1 MARGRLRADE
11 LPDLAPPDDPRHD
24 AQRPRLPDDHL
35 ELLRQHPRPQ
45 AAMTVSTRRSDADA
59 PEFDAYAA
67 RYDEALAAGLS
78 VTGEDKDYYARGRMR
93 WLAGRLRALGIAAP
107 ETVLDFGCGLGASTP
122 LFLEQLGARRVVGV
136 DVSEGLLD
144 RAREAFASEHRAS
157 FHAIAAHDAPA
168 SADLAFVNG
177 VFHHIPV
184 ADRAEALR
192 WVRRTLRPGG
202 IFAFWENNPWNPGTR
217 YIMSRVSFDENAI
230 TITPPEA
237 RALLRAA
244 GFEVVETDFLFIFPR
259 ALRWLRPLERLVTR
273 LPLGGQY
280 LVLCRAR

>member
-1 MARGRLRADE
+1 MTSATRGSG
-11 LPDLAPPDDPRHD
+11 
-24 AQRPRLPDDHL
+24 
-35 ELLRQHPRPQ
+35 
-45 AAMTVSTRRSDADA
+45 TVADA

-78 VTGEDKDYYARGRMR
+78 VTGEDKHYYARGRMT
-93 WLAGRLRALGIAAP
+93 WLAGRLRAIGAPAP
-107 ETVLDFGCGLGASTP
+107 ETVIDFGCGLGNATP
-122 LFLEQLGARRVVGV
+122 LFLDLLGARRVVGV
-136 DVSEGLLD
+136 DVSDGLLD
-144 RAREAFASEHRAS
+144 RAREAFAGEPRAS
-157 FHAIAAHDAPA
+157 FSTIAAHAAPA

-184 ADRAEALR
+184 ADRADALR
-192 WVRRTLRPGG
+192 YVRRTLRPGG
-202 IFAFWENNPWNPGTR
+202 VFAFWENNPWNPGTR

-237 RALLRAA
+237 RGLLRDA

>member
-1 MARGRLRADE
+1 
-11 LPDLAPPDDPRHD
+11 
-24 AQRPRLPDDHL
+24 
-35 ELLRQHPRPQ
+35 
-45 AAMTVSTRRSDADA
+45 MTASTRRSDADA

-78 VTGEDKDYYARGRMR
+78 VTGEDKDYYARGRMH
-93 WLAGRLRALGIAAP
+93 WLARRLRASGIAPPA
-107 ETVLDFGCGLGASTP
+107 TVLDFGCGLGASTP
-122 LFLEQLGARRVVGV
+122 LFLEQLGAQRVVGV
-136 DVSEGLLD
+136 DVSDGLLD
-144 RAREAFASEHRAS
+144 RAREAFAGERRAS

-192 WVRRTLRPGG
+192 YVRRTLKPGG
-202 IFAFWENNPWNPGTR
+202 VFAFWENNPWNPGTR

-237 RALLRAA
+237 RGLLRAA

>member
-1 MARGRLRADE
+1 MTSDPRGRSTAS
-11 LPDLAPPDDPRHD
+11 
-24 AQRPRLPDDHL
+24 
-35 ELLRQHPRPQ
+35 
-45 AAMTVSTRRSDADA
+45 AATDV

-93 WLAGRLRALGIAAP
+93 WLGERLRASGAP
-107 ETVLDFGCGLGASTP
+107 APATVLDFGCGLGASTP
-122 LFLEQLGARRVVGV
+122 LFLDMLGARQVIGV

-144 RAREAFASEHRAS
+144 RAREAFASESRAR
-157 FHAIAAHDAPA
+157 FATIDAYDAPA

-184 ADRAEALR
+184 ADRAQALQY
-192 WVRRTLRPGG
+192 VRRTLRPGG
-202 IFAFWENNPWNPGTR
+202 YFAFWENNPWNPGTR

-237 RALLRAA
+237 RGLLRAA
-244 GFEVVETDFLFIFPR
+244 GFEIVETDFLFIFPR
-259 ALRWLRPLERLVTR
+259 ALRWLRPLERLVAR

-280 LVLCRAR
+280 MVLCRVR

>member
-1 MARGRLRADE
+1 
-11 LPDLAPPDDPRHD
+11 
-24 AQRPRLPDDHL
+24 
-35 ELLRQHPRPQ
+35 
-45 AAMTVSTRRSDADA
+45 MTSDTRRSGTAAPDA

-93 WLAGRLRALGIAAP
+93 WLAARLRALGVAAP
-107 ETVLDFGCGLGASTP
+107 HTVLDFGCGLGGSTP
-122 LFLEQLGARRVVGV
+122 LFLDLLGAKQVVGV

-144 RAREAFASEHRAS
+144 RAREAFAGEPRAR
-157 FHAIAAHDAPA
+157 FHTIASYEAPA

-192 WVRRTLRPGG
+192 YVRRTLRPGG
-202 IFAFWENNPWNPGTR
+202 LFAFWENNPWNPGTR

-237 RALLRAA
+237 RGLLRAA

-259 ALRWLRPLERLVTR
+259 ALRWLRPLERLVAR

>member
-1 MARGRLRADE
+1 
-11 LPDLAPPDDPRHD
+11 
-24 AQRPRLPDDHL
+24 
-35 ELLRQHPRPQ
+35 
-45 AAMTVSTRRSDADA
+45 MTSDTRRSGSAAPDA

-93 WLAGRLRALGIAAP
+93 WLAGRLRALGVRPP
-107 ETVLDFGCGLGASTP
+107 ETVLDFGCGLGGSTP
-122 LFLEQLGARRVVGV
+122 LFLDMLGAKRVVGV

-144 RAREAFASEHRAS
+144 RAREAFAHEPRAS
-157 FHAIAAHDAPA
+157 FRTIASHEAAG

-192 WVRRTLRPGG
+192 YVRRTLRPGG
-202 IFAFWENNPWNPGTR
+202 LFAFWENNPWNPGTR

-237 RALLRAA
+237 RGLLRDA

>member
-1 MARGRLRADE
+1 MTSAARGSG
-11 LPDLAPPDDPRHD
+11 
-24 AQRPRLPDDHL
+24 
-35 ELLRQHPRPQ
+35 
-45 AAMTVSTRRSDADA
+45 TVAGA

-93 WLAGRLRALGIAAP
+93 WLAGRLRALGIRAP

-122 LFLEQLGARRVVGV
+122 LFLELLGARRVVGV
-136 DVSEGLLD
+136 DVSEGLLE
-144 RAREAFASEHRAS
+144 RAREAFAGEPRAS
-157 FHAIAAHDAPA
+157 FHVIAAHEAPG

-177 VFHHIPV
+177 VFHHIPP

-192 WVRRTLRPGG
+192 YVRRTLRPGG
-202 IFAFWENNPWNPGTR
+202 LFAFWENNPWNPGTR
-217 YIMSRVSFDENAI
+217 YIMKRVSFDENAI

-237 RALLRAA
+237 RGLLRTA

-259 ALRWLRPLERLVTR
+259 ALRWLRPLERLVAR

>member
-1 MARGRLRADE
+1 
-11 LPDLAPPDDPRHD
+11 
-24 AQRPRLPDDHL
+24 
-35 ELLRQHPRPQ
+35 
-45 AAMTVSTRRSDADA
+45 MTTDTRRSGTTTPGA

-93 WLAGRLRALGIAAP
+93 WLGERLRASGVAAP
-107 ETVLDFGCGLGASTP
+107 QTVLDFGCGLGASTP
-122 LFLEQLGARRVVGV
+122 LFLDILGARRVVGL

-144 RAREAFASEHRAS
+144 RARAAFAGEPRAG
-157 FHAIAAHDAPA
+157 FHTIAAHDAPA

-177 VFHHIPV
+177 VFHHIPP

-192 WVRRTLRPGG
+192 YVRRTLRPGG
-202 IFAFWENNPWNPGTR
+202 LFAFWENNPWNPGTR
-217 YIMSRVSFDENAI
+217 WIMSRVSFDENAI

-237 RALLRAA
+237 RGLLRAA

-259 ALRWLRPLERLVTR
+259 ALRWLRPIERLVTR

>member
-1 MARGRLRADE
+1 
-11 LPDLAPPDDPRHD
+11 
-24 AQRPRLPDDHL
+24 
-35 ELLRQHPRPQ
+35 
-45 AAMTVSTRRSDADA
+45 MTSDTRRSGAAAPPPDA

-78 VTGEDKDYYARGRMR
+78 VTGEDKDYYARGRMH
-93 WLAGRLRALGIAAP
+93 WLAGRLRALGVAAP

-122 LFLEQLGARRVVGV
+122 LFLDILGAKRVVGV

-144 RAREAFASEHRAS
+144 RARESFAGEPRAR
-157 FHAIAAHDAPA
+157 FHAIASYEAPA

-192 WVRRTLRPGG
+192 YVRRTLRPGG
-202 IFAFWENNPWNPGTR
+202 LFAFWENNPWNPGTR

-237 RALLRAA
+237 RGLLRGA
-244 GFEVVETDFLFIFPR
+244 GFAVVETTALFIFPR
-259 ALRWLRPLERLVTR
+259 ALRWLRPLERLVAR

-280 LVLCRAR
+280 MVLCRAR

>member
-1 MARGRLRADE
+1 MTNAPRGGAT
-11 LPDLAPPDDPRHD
+11 AP
-24 AQRPRLPDDHL
+24 
-35 ELLRQHPRPQ
+35 
-45 AAMTVSTRRSDADA
+45 AATVT

-78 VTGEDKDYYARGRMR
+78 VTGEDKEYYARGRMR
-93 WLAGRLRALGIAAP
+93 WLGERLRALGAP
-107 ETVLDFGCGLGASTP
+107 APATVLDFGCGLGASTP
-122 LFLEQLGARRVVGV
+122 LFLDMLGAGQVVGV
-136 DVSEGLLD
+136 DVSEGLLE
-144 RAREAFASEHRAS
+144 RAREAFARESRAR
-157 FHAIAAHDAPA
+157 FATIDAHDAPA

-192 WVRRTLRPGG
+192 YVRRTLRPGG
-202 IFAFWENNPWNPGTR
+202 YFAFWENNPWNPGTR

-237 RALLRAA
+237 RRLLRAA
-244 GFEVVETDFLFIFPR
+244 GFEIVETRFLFIFPR
-259 ALRWLRPLERLVTR
+259 LLRLFRPLERLVSR

-280 LVLCRAR
+280 MVLCRAG